1 MKRKLKRVDSKNNDV
16 NLLESVAKIV
26 EDRKSYEALV
36 QDSRVLAAS
45 EEVCLGSRFNKIN
58 RLSPVKN
65 TINLYI
71 QFNFYLLVYTYVG
84 HTLNGQRHIS
94 ERSTA
99 RFRLRR
105 LGK

>member
-45 EEVCLGSRFNKIN
+45 EERVPLTK
-58 RLSPVKN
+58 
-65 TINLYI
+65 
-71 QFNFYLLVYTYVG
+71 
-84 HTLNGQRHIS
+84 
-94 ERSTA
+94 
-99 RFRLRR
+99 
-105 LGK
+105 